1 MTSSLEDLCIAAY
14 LQALCNASAD
24 LLSRRS
30 ASGDQI
36 GALRQ
41 AARAS
46 LGEIL
51 GGVSSVNVR
60 TKMVARLRDVPFLV
74 RVGQPY
80 LKLGQPLAAAVNQVF
95 G

>member
-51 GGVSSVNVR
+51 GGVSSVASGTCPSWCASDSR
-60 TKMVARLRDVPFLV
+60 I
-74 RVGQPY
+74 
-80 LKLGQPLAAAVNQVF
+80 
-95 G
+95 